1 MGSLDLLLDQTRLN
15 YQTVQ
20 ISTMKVLAALT
31 LALAIT
37 NVKADGAHSH
47 DHAPAHDSYGPPEP
61 SYEAPTDSYGA
72 PAPSYGAP
80 APSYSAPSYE
90 PYEVY
95 EEEPLPDLTPIVVAI
110 LTLIGLS
117 LLFPTFVQLEDVGG
131 RKKRSAE
138 IIAERTAEIYDHL
151 NEVLEPID
159 RRCMEK
165 LTCEVGAL
173 SYDAGLTS
181 HPFLKLVAPFV
192 PGKYEKY
199 VKHFISANNCQKI
212 KCSTYS

>member
-1 MGSLDLLLDQTRLN
+1 MGSLDLLLDQTRLDF
-15 YQTVQ
+15 QTVQ
-20 ISTMKVLAALT
+20 ILTMKILVALT

-47 DHAPAHDSYGPPEP
+47 DHAPVARD
-61 SYEAPTDSYGA
+61 
-72 PAPSYGAP
+72 SYGAP

-117 LLFPTFVQLEDVGG
+117 LLFPTFVQLEDVQG

-138 IIAERTAEIYDHL
+138 IISERTAEIYNHL
-151 NEVLEPID
+151 NEVLEPVD
-159 RRCMEK
+159 RGCMEK

-181 HPFLKLVAPFV
+181 HPYLKLVAPFV

-212 KCSTYS
+212 KCNTYS

>member
-1 MGSLDLLLDQTRLN
+1 MGSLDLLLDQTRLGF
-15 YQTVQ
+15 QTVQ
-20 ISTMKVLAALT
+20 ISIMRVLVALT

-117 LLFPTFVQLEDVGG
+117 LLFPTFVQLEDVAG

-138 IIAERTAEIYDHL
+138 IISERTAEIYNHL
-151 NEVLEPID
+151 NEVLEPVD
-159 RRCMEK
+159 KGCMEK

-173 SYDAGLTS
+173 
-181 HPFLKLVAPFV
+181 
-192 PGKYEKY
+192 
-199 VKHFISANNCQKI
+199 
-212 KCSTYS
+212 

>member
-1 MGSLDLLLDQTRLN
+1 MGSLDLLLDQTRLDF
-15 YQTVQ
+15 QIVQ
-20 ISTMKVLAALT
+20 ISTMKVLVALT

-47 DHAPAHDSYGPPEP
+47 DHAPV
-61 SYEAPTDSYGA
+61 APD
-72 PAPSYGAP
+72 SYGAP

-110 LTLIGLS
+110 LALIGLS
-117 LLFPTFVQLEDVGG
+117 LLFPTFVQLEDVAG

-151 NEVLEPID
+151 NEVLEPVD
-159 RRCMEK
+159 RGCMEK

-181 HPFLKLVAPFV
+181 HPYLKLVAPFV

-212 KCSTYS
+212 KCHTYS

>member
-1 MGSLDLLLDQTRLN
+1 MGSLDLLLDQTRLDF
-15 YQTVQ
+15 QTVQ
-20 ISTMKVLAALT
+20 ISTMKILAALT
-31 LALAIT
+31 LALAIA

-61 SYEAPTDSYGA
+61 SYEAPTD
-72 PAPSYGAP
+72 SYGAP

-117 LLFPTFVQLEDVGG
+117 LLFPTFVQLEDVG

-138 IIAERTAEIYDHL
+138 IIAERTAQIYDHL
-151 NEVLEPID
+151 NEVLEPVD
-159 RRCMEK
+159 RSCMEK

-199 VKHFISANNCQKI
+199 VKHFITANNCQKI

>member
-1 MGSLDLLLDQTRLN
+1 MGSLDLLLDQTRLDF
-15 YQTVQ
+15 QTVQ
-20 ISTMKVLAALT
+20 ISTMKILAALT
-31 LALAIT
+31 LALAIA

-61 SYEAPTDSYGA
+61 SYEAPTD
-72 PAPSYGAP
+72 SYGAP

-117 LLFPTFVQLEDVGG
+117 LLFPTFVQLEDVG

-138 IIAERTAEIYDHL
+138 IIAERTAQIYDHL
-151 NEVLEPID
+151 NEVLEPVD
-159 RRCMEK
+159 RSCMEK
-165 LTCEVGAL
+165 L
-173 SYDAGLTS
+173 
-181 HPFLKLVAPFV
+181 
-192 PGKYEKY
+192 
-199 VKHFISANNCQKI
+199 
-212 KCSTYS
+212 

>member
-1 MGSLDLLLDQTRLN
+1 MGSLDLLLDQTRLDF
-15 YQTVQ
+15 QTVQ
-20 ISTMKVLAALT
+20 ISTMKILAALT

-47 DHAPAHDSYGPPEP
+47 DHAPVARDSYGPPE
-61 SYEAPTDSYGA
+61 
-72 PAPSYGAP
+72 PSYGAP

-117 LLFPTFVQLEDVGG
+117 LLFPTFVQLEDVAG

-138 IIAERTAEIYDHL
+138 IISERTAEIYDHL
-151 NEVLEPID
+151 NEVLQPVD
-159 RRCMEK
+159 RGCMEK

>member
-15 YQTVQ
+15 FQTVQ

>member
-1 MGSLDLLLDQTRLN
+1 MGSLDLLLDQTRLDF
-15 YQTVQ
+15 QTVQ
-20 ISTMKVLAALT
+20 ISTMKILAALT

-47 DHAPAHDSYGPPEP
+47 DHAPVARDSYGPPEP
-61 SYEAPTDSYGA
+61 SYEAPAD
-72 PAPSYGAP
+72 SYGAP

-117 LLFPTFVQLEDVGG
+117 LLFPTFVQLEDVQG

-138 IIAERTAEIYDHL
+138 IISERTAEIYNHL
-151 NEVLEPID
+151 NEVLEPVD
-159 RRCMEK
+159 RGCMEK

-212 KCSTYS
+212 KCNTYS